1 MKLQEIIYEST
12 STALRKEVVEVLS
25 ESIIEYFG
33 TTLAKLKGAHPE
45 EVFSDQNPKRV
56 SLEDVAKMITALKV
70 ISKKEYRGAMT
81 KDDIG
86 INPNSAR
93 DVFSLLDAVKKDG
106 QNDRNTKEVMDTLA
120 HLAPS
125 MYRRELEALKD
136 LKLDDDAKRKQAVQ
150 KLEAFMLKA
159 SQFFQKLKT
168 NANSNGKAVTE

>member
-1 MKLQEIIYEST
+1 MKLQEIIYES
-12 STALRKEVVEVLS
+12 ALRREVVDVLS
-25 ESIIEYFG
+25 ESIIDYFG

-45 EVFSDQNPKRV
+45 EVFSEQNPKRV

-93 DVFSLLDAVKKDG
+93 ELFGLLDSVKKDG
-106 QNDRNTKEVMDTLA
+106 QNERNTKEVLDTLTR
-120 HLAPS
+120 LAPS
-125 MYRRELEALKD
+125 LYRAELDGLKD
-136 LKLDDDAKRKQAVQ
+136 LKLDDDAKRKQAIQ
-150 KLEAFMLKA
+150 KLESFMLKA

-168 NANSNGKAVTE
+168 NANGNN